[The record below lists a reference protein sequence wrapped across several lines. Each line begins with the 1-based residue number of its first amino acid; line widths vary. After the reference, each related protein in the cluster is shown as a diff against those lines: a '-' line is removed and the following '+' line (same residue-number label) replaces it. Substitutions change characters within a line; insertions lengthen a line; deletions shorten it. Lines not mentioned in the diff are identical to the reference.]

1 MTEFQTVVLILVGAG
16 KKEANKRLENA
27 LYFGYGPQYH
37 DRLMEEALSSR
48 GYKRL
53 FSEQRLNRYREEL
66 QNFPDNDQLTR

>member
-48 GYKRL
+48 G
-53 FSEQRLNRYREEL
+53 
-66 QNFPDNDQLTR
+66 

>member
-1 MTEFQTVVLILVGAG
+1 MSDFTGYPFRSGNKRMTEFQTVVLILVGAG

-48 GYKRL
+48 G
-53 FSEQRLNRYREEL
+53 
-66 QNFPDNDQLTR
+66 